1 MRHASRGVWM
11 RQALRQPLPFVVDVL
26 GLRRNVV
33 VLSLAIFCVGLG
45 EELWARFLPKYLE
58 ALGASVLVIGAFGTL
73 QDLFEGL
80 YPYPGGVLADRWGR
94 RRALITFNG
103 LALVGYGLYLVGPS
117 WPFVFVGLAFA
128 MAWSSLALPATFAL
142 IGDSLP
148 PERRAMG
155 FTVQSILKRVPIVL
169 APPLGGMLIGSLGLV
184 AGVRVG
190 LALTLIL
197 GILSLLAQ
205 HRFYAEVPMAARPAP
220 IALRHTLQ
228 ALPAALKR
236 LLLAESIVRMG
247 QGFAEI
253 FVVLYVTNVLGL
265 TAATFGALVS
275 LRMATS
281 ILVYLPVSTL
291 ADRQG
296 RLPFVVL
303 SFMFYALFPIL
314 LAMAQGSVGLV
325 AAFVCAG
332 LRELGEP
339 ARKAM
344 IVDLAD
350 AAQRGRTV
358 GVYYFTRGLVVMP
371 ASLIGGLLW
380 QLAPQTPFIVAA
392 GVCFLGVVLM
402 VTGKRSG
409 MAAPESI

>member
-1 MRHASRGVWM
+1 MRHGSAEAWLNQVVKMGLP
-11 RQALRQPLPFVVDVL
+11 ALIDGL

-33 VLSLAIFCVGLG
+33 VLSLAILCVGLG

-58 ALGASVLVIGAFGTL
+58 ALGAGVLAIGAFGTL
-73 QDLFEGL
+73 QDLLEGL

-94 RRALITFNG
+94 KRALVTFNA
-103 LALVGYGLYLVGPS
+103 LALVGYGLYLVSPS
-117 WPFVFVGLAFA
+117 WPFIFVGLAFT

-155 FTVQSILKRVPIVL
+155 FTVQSILKRLPVVV
-169 APPLGGMLIGSLGLV
+169 APPLGGLLIGSVGLV
-184 AGVRVG
+184 AGVRAG
-190 LALTLIL
+190 LVMTLVL
-197 GILSLLAQ
+197 GLLSLLVQ
-205 HRFYAEVPMAARPAP
+205 HRYYVEAPVEPHPIP
-220 IALRHTLQ
+220 IALRQTLR

-236 LLLAESIVRMG
+236 LLLAESLVRSG
-247 QGFAEI
+247 QGLAEI
-253 FVVLYVTNVLGL
+253 FVILYVTNVLGV
-265 TAATFGALVS
+265 TVAMFGTLVA

-281 ILVYLPVSTL
+281 ILVYLPVATL

-296 RLPFVVL
+296 RTPFVIV
-303 SFMFYALFPIL
+303 SFICYALFPL
-314 LAMAQGSVGLV
+314 LLVLAQGPVGLV

-350 AAQRGRTV
+350 AAQRGRMV
-358 GVYYFTRGLVVMP
+358 GAYYFTRGLVVMP
-371 ASLIGGLLW
+371 AGLIGGLLW
-380 QLAPQTPFIVAA
+380 QLAPQTPFFTAA
-392 GVCFLGVVLM
+392 GMCLLGVVLM
-402 VTGKRSG
+402 VTTKQQ
-409 MAAPESI
+409 A

>member
-1 MRHASRGVWM
+1 MRHGSAEAWLNQVVKMGLP
-11 RQALRQPLPFVVDVL
+11 ALIDGL

-33 VLSLAIFCVGLG
+33 VLSLAILCVGLG

-58 ALGASVLVIGAFGTL
+58 ALGAGVLAIGAFGTL
-73 QDLFEGL
+73 QDLLEGL
-80 YPYPGGVLADRWGR
+80 YPYPGGVLADRRGR
-94 RRALITFNG
+94 KRALVTFNA
-103 LALVGYGLYLVGPS
+103 LALVGYGLYLVSPS
-117 WPFVFVGLAFA
+117 WPFIFVGLAFT

-155 FTVQSILKRVPIVL
+155 FTVQSILKRLPVVV
-169 APPLGGMLIGSLGLV
+169 APPLGGLLIGSVGLV
-184 AGVRVG
+184 AGVRAG
-190 LALTLIL
+190 LVMTLVL
-197 GILSLLAQ
+197 GLLSLLVQ
-205 HRFYAEVPMAARPAP
+205 HRYYVEAPVEAHPIP
-220 IALRHTLQ
+220 IALRQTLR

-236 LLLAESIVRMG
+236 LLLAESLVRSG
-247 QGFAEI
+247 QGLAEI
-253 FVVLYVTNVLGL
+253 FVILYVTNVLGV
-265 TAATFGALVS
+265 TVAMFGTLVA

-281 ILVYLPVSTL
+281 ILVYLPVATL

-296 RLPFVVL
+296 RTPFVIV
-303 SFMFYALFPIL
+303 SFICYALFPL
-314 LAMAQGSVGLV
+314 LLVLAQGPVGLV

-350 AAQRGRTV
+350 AAQRGRMV
-358 GVYYFTRGLVVMP
+358 GAYYFTRGLVVMP

-380 QLAPQTPFIVAA
+380 QLAPQTPFFTAA
-392 GVCFLGVVLM
+392 GMCLLGVVLM
-402 VTGKRSG
+402 VTTKQQ
-409 MAAPESI
+409 A

>member
-1 MRHASRGVWM
+1 MRHDSRGVWIS
-11 RQALRQPLPFVVDVL
+11 QALSRPLPFVVDVL
-26 GLRRNVV
+26 GLRRNIV

-58 ALGASVLVIGAFGTL
+58 ALGASVLAIGAFGTL
-73 QDLFEGL
+73 QDLLEGL

-94 RRALITFNG
+94 KQALVTFNG
-103 LALVGYGLYLVGPS
+103 LALVGYGLYLVSPS
-117 WPFVFVGLAFA
+117 WPFVFVGLAFT
-128 MAWSSLALPATFAL
+128 MAWSSLALPATFAV

-155 FTVQSILKRVPIVL
+155 FTVQSILKRMPIVL
-169 APPLGGMLIGSLGLV
+169 APPIGGLLIGSLGLV
-184 AGVRVG
+184 AGLRVG
-190 LALTLIL
+190 LVITLIL
-197 GILSLLAQ
+197 GTLSLLAQ
-205 HRFYAEVPMAARPAP
+205 YRFYVEAPTEARPAP
-220 IALRHTLQ
+220 IALRHTLR
-228 ALPAALKR
+228 ALPAGLKR
-236 LLLAESIVRMG
+236 LLLAECIVRTG
-247 QGFAEI
+247 QGLAEI

-265 TAATFGALVS
+265 TAATFGTLVA

-281 ILVYLPVSTL
+281 ILVYIPVARL

-296 RLPFVVL
+296 RTPFVVL
-303 SFMFYALFPIL
+303 SFVCFAFFPFL
-314 LAMAQGSVGLV
+314 LASAQGPVGLV

-350 AAQRGRTV
+350 IAQRGRMV

-380 QLAPQTPFIVAA
+380 QLAPQTPFFVAA
-392 GVCFLGVVLM
+392 GICFLGVVLM
-402 VTGKRSG
+402 VTGKRAG
-409 MAAPESI
+409 MKSVG